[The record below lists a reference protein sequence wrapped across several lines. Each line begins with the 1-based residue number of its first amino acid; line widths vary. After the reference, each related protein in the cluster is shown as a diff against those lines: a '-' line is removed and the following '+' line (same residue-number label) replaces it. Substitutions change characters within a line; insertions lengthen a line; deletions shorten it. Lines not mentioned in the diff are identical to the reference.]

1 LKTVANF
8 VFAAHSVNLRPML
21 IAVLSGFIFAACIP
35 LLGKYIRHN
44 VLPVIL
50 PISLFAYFASF
61 IPALTSDAAAVVS
74 FVYDWVPALEVNFAF
89 RLDGLSLLF
98 TLLITGIGSLVF
110 LYSSNYLEG
119 HRYIDR
125 FYGYLGMFM
134 ASMLGLVLSDNIITM
149 FIFWELTS
157 ISSFFLIGFNNDNA
171 SSRKSALTALA
182 VTGSGGLMLLA
193 AFILI
198 GIEANTYSISTLL
211 SSQDTINL
219 RASPLYL
226 PIIGLLFLGAF
237 TKSAQFPFHFWLP
250 GAMKAPTPVSTYLH
264 SATMVK
270 AGVFLLARFTP
281 ILGDMAA
288 WNNTLM
294 IIGGATM
301 LLGAFHSVFKKDL
314 KEILAF
320 STVSAL
326 GILVFLIGIGTKEAL
341 LAAGTFILVHALYKA
356 TLFLITGI
364 IDHKT
369 HTRDITQLGGLSKVM
384 LPVAIAGLLAAISNA
399 GIPPAFGFIGKDL
412 IYEATLHGAPFKSML
427 TGVAILTNIF
437 LLTAGFL
444 AGIKPFWGTLPEQHT
459 SIKFPHFFLW
469 MPPLLLASLGI
480 LFGFAPGIVDHALLQ
495 PVYATLSPGA
505 EPAHIKLWHGFNT
518 ILMLSAVTIMC
529 GLLLYSARSV
539 LQKWSPR
546 IEILADFSA
555 ERFFT
560 GAANGFKS
568 TSVYYTKTLQH
579 GYLKYYMMTILVA
592 LIALLSYRLFS
603 GVDIHVDTAKLSSLT
618 IYEIGMVVI
627 LLASILFAVFS
638 NSRLI
643 AVAALG
649 GVGYA
654 ICIIFVFYSAP
665 DLAMTQF
672 TIDTLSVVLF
682 VLVLSKLPPYL
693 RYSNAKSRAL
703 DGMVALAVGAL
714 ITILALEVLN
724 EPINSELTEYYAQY
738 SYKLAKGKN
747 VVNVILVDFRGI
759 DTMIEI
765 TVLSIAAI
773 GVFSLLK
780 INQEPKSSS

>member
-1 LKTVANF
+1 
-8 VFAAHSVNLRPML
+8 ML
-21 IAVLSGFIFAACIP
+21 IAVLSGFIFAAFIP
-35 LLGKYIRHN
+35 VLGRFVRHN
-44 VLPVIL
+44 ILAALL
-50 PISLFAYFASF
+50 PISLFVYFASF
-61 IPALTSDAAAVVS
+61 IPKISAPSGEALH
-74 FVYDWVPALEVNFAF
+74 FFYQWVPSIGVNFNF
-89 RLDGLSLLF
+89 SLDGLSLLF
-98 TLLITGIGSLVF
+98 SLLITGIGSLVF
-110 LYSSNYLEG
+110 LYSANYLEG

-134 ASMLGLVLSDNIITM
+134 ASMLGLVLSDNLLTM

-157 ISSFFLIGFNNDNA
+157 ISSFFLIGFNNDNQA
-171 SSRKSALTALA
+171 SRKSALTALA
-182 VTGSGGLMLLA
+182 VTGSGGLMLLG
-193 AFILI
+193 AFLLI
-198 GIEANTYSISTLL
+198 GMEGGSFLFSDLL
-211 SSQDTINL
+211 SNQTFTNL
-219 RASPLYL
+219 RESPFYIA
-226 PIIGLLFLGAF
+226 IIVLLFLGAF

-281 ILGDMAA
+281 LLGDTAA

-294 IIGGATM
+294 IVGGTTM

-326 GILVFLIGIGTKEAL
+326 GILVFLIGIGTEESL

-369 HTRDITQLGGLSKVM
+369 HTRDITQLSGLRKVM
-384 LPVAIAGLLAAISNA
+384 LPVAIAGLLAAVSNA

-412 IYEATLHGAPFKSML
+412 IYEATLHGGQWKSLL
-427 TGVAILTNIF
+427 TAAAVLTNIL
-437 LLTAGFL
+437 LLTAGFM
-444 AGIKPFWGTLPEQHT
+444 AGIKPFFGELPHAYEK
-459 SIKFPHFFLW
+459 IKFPHFLLW

-480 LFGFAPGIVDHALLQ
+480 LFGLAPGLVDFALIQQVFLS
-495 PVYATLSPGA
+495 LSPGS
-505 EPAHIKLWHGFNT
+505 ETGYLKLWHGFNT
-518 ILMLSAVTIMC
+518 VLMLSAGTIVS
-529 GLLLYSARSV
+529 GIILYSLLPH
-539 LQKWSPR
+539 LQKLSPVVQKT
-546 IEILADFSA
+546 SA
-555 ERFFT
+555 ISSERFFLT
-560 GAANGFKS
+560 FSRSFQRLSLG
-568 TSVYYTKTLQH
+568 YTRTLQH
-579 GYLKYYMMTILVA
+579 GYLKYYLMTILVT

-603 GVDIHVDTAKLSSLT
+603 GVDIHIDSSKLSALT
-618 IYEIGMVVI
+618 IYEIGMVMI
-627 LLASILFAVFS
+627 LLASIIFAVFS

-643 AVAALG
+643 AVAAIG

-672 TIDTLSVVLF
+672 AIDTLSVVLF

-693 RYSNAKSRAL
+693 RYSNVKSRAL
-703 DGMVALAVGAL
+703 DGMVALSVGAL
-714 ITILALEVLN
+714 ITVLALEVLN
-724 EPINSELTEYYAQY
+724 EPINSELTEYYAEY
-738 SYKLAKGKN
+738 SYKLAHGKN

-765 TVLSIAAI
+765 TVLAIAAI

-780 INQEPKSSS
+780 INNASNSAS